1 MSDSRRLAIDG
12 FEIHDGSDCY
22 VIAEIGH
29 NHQGDLEQAKRLVDA
44 AKECGVNAVKL
55 QKRANRTLYTRE
67 FYEQPYDNELSFG
80 RTYGEHR
87 DALEL
92 EADDY
97 RELMRHAREAGVT
110 LFATAFDFES
120 AELLAE
126 LDAPAFKFASGDLR
140 NTPLQRRVAGFG
152 KPMLLST
159 GGGTMEDIERAV
171 DAILPINDQLCVLQ
185 CTAAY
190 PASAEDLNLSVI
202 SSLRKRFP
210 QLVIGLSDHQNG
222 IAMALV
228 AYMLGAR
235 VIEKHFTLDHALK
248 GRDHAFSLMPE
259 GMRRLVRDLH
269 RVPAALGDPEKRPL
283 PIEADP
289 LEKMGKKLVA
299 ARELELGH
307 VLAADDLAIKSPADG
322 GLPPYE
328 LDRLVGRRLRRPIAF
343 EDFVTFD
350 DVEPEAEPPVR
361 AERGPVEGV
370 RGNRG
375 VPPTETELDAGAHAA
390 AKP

>member
-1 MSDSRRLAIDG
+1 MRRLVIDG
-12 FEIHDGSDCY
+12 VVIGDDEPCY

-29 NHQGDLEQAKRLVDA
+29 NHQGDVEQAKRLIDA
-44 AKECGVNAVKL
+44 AKDCGASAVKL
-55 QKRANRTLYTRE
+55 QKRSNQTLYTRE

-87 DALEL
+87 EALEFDKG
-92 EADDY
+92 EY
-97 RELMRHAREAGVT
+97 RELLAYAREAGIT

-120 AELLAE
+120 ADELAE
-126 LDAPAFKFASGDLR
+126 LGAPAFKFASGDLK
-140 NTPLQRRVAGFG
+140 NTPLQRHVAAFG

-159 GGGTMEDIERAV
+159 GGATMADIDRAV
-171 DAILPINDQLCVLQ
+171 DTIVPLNDQVAVLQ

-190 PASAEDLNLSVI
+190 PADVEDLNLSVI
-202 SSLRKRFP
+202 TTLRERFP

-222 IAMALV
+222 IAMAVV

-259 GMRRLVRDLH
+259 GFRRLVRDVH
-269 RVPAALGDPEKRPL
+269 RVPAALGDAEKRPL
-283 PIEADP
+283 PVEADP

-299 ARELELGH
+299 SRDLELGH
-307 VLAADDLAIKSPADG
+307 VLAPDDLAIKSPADG

-328 LDRLVGRRLRRPIAF
+328 LDRLVGRRLRRPVAF

-350 DVEPEAEPPVR
+350 DVEPAAERTEAE
-361 AERGPVEGV
+361 
-370 RGNRG
+370 
-375 VPPTETELDAGAHAA
+375 AA
-390 AKP
+390 ARQ

>member
-1 MSDSRRLAIDG
+1 MRRLVIDG
-12 FEIHDGSDCY
+12 VEFGDDRPCY

-29 NHQGDLEQAKRLVDA
+29 NHQGDVDHAKRLIDA

-55 QKRANRTLYTRE
+55 QKRSNRTLYTRE

-87 DALEL
+87 EALEL
-92 EADDY
+92 GADEY
-97 RELMRHAREAGVT
+97 RRLLRHAADIGIT

-120 AELLAE
+120 ADALAE
-126 LDAPAFKFASGDLR
+126 LDVPAFKFASGDLR
-140 NTPLQRRVAGFG
+140 NTPLQRHVAGFG

-159 GGGTMEDIERAV
+159 GGATMEDVERAV
-171 DAILPINDQLCVLQ
+171 DTILPINDQLCVLQ

-190 PASAEDLNLSVI
+190 PAAVDDLNLNVI
-202 SSLRKRFP
+202 TTLRERFP
-210 QLVIGLSDHQNG
+210 DLVIGLSDHQNG
-222 IAMALV
+222 IAMAVV

-283 PIEADP
+283 PVEADP

-299 ARELELGH
+299 ACELELGH
-307 VLAADDLAIKSPADG
+307 VLTAADLAIKSPADG

-343 EDFVTFD
+343 DDFLTLD
-350 DVEPEAEPPVR
+350 DVEPLHEQ
-361 AERGPVEGV
+361 
-370 RGNRG
+370 
-375 VPPTETELDAGAHAA
+375 AGAHAA
-390 AKP
+390 AQQ

>member
-1 MSDSRRLAIDG
+1 MRQLMIDG
-12 FEIHDGSDCY
+12 VAIGDDQPCY
-22 VIAEIGH
+22 VIAEVGH
-29 NHQGDLEQAKRLVDA
+29 NHQGDVEQAKRLIEA
-44 AKECGVNAVKL
+44 AHECGANAVKL
-55 QKRANRTLYTRE
+55 QKRANRALYTRE

-80 RTYGEHR
+80 KTYGEHR
-87 DALEL
+87 EALEL
-92 EADDY
+92 GPDDY
-97 RELMRHAREAGVT
+97 RELLHHAHSVGIT
-110 LFATAFDFES
+110 LFATAFDVES
-120 AELLAE
+120 ADVLAE
-126 LDAPAFKFASGDLR
+126 LGVPAFKFASGDLK
-140 NTPLQRRVAGFG
+140 NTPLLRHVAGFG
-152 KPMLLST
+152 KPMILST
-159 GGGTMEDIERAV
+159 GGGTMADIERAV
-171 DAILPINDQLCVLQ
+171 DTIVPLNDQLCILQ

-190 PASAEDLNLSVI
+190 PADAADLNLNVI
-202 SSLRKRFP
+202 TTLRERFP

-222 IAMALV
+222 IAMAVV

-307 VLAADDLAIKSPADG
+307 VLTAADLAIKSPADG

-328 LDRLVGRRLRRPIAF
+328 LDRLVGRRLRRPLAA

-350 DVEPEAEPPVR
+350 DVEPADSP
-361 AERGPVEGV
+361 
-370 RGNRG
+370 
-375 VPPTETELDAGAHAA
+375 AGAHATA
-390 AKP
+390 RS

>member
-1 MSDSRRLAIDG
+1 MAAMPDERSRHLIVDG
-12 FEIHDGSDCY
+12 VQIGHDRDCY
-22 VIAEIGH
+22 IIAEVGH
-29 NHQGDLEQAKRLVDA
+29 NHQGDVEQAKRLIDA

-55 QKRANRTLYTRE
+55 QKRSNRTLYTSE
-67 FYEQPYDNELSFG
+67 FYDQPYDNELSFG

-87 DALEL
+87 EALEL
-92 EADDY
+92 GADDY
-97 RELMRHAREAGVT
+97 RELLRHAREVGVT

-120 AELLAE
+120 ADLLAE
-126 LDAPAFKFASGDLR
+126 LDVPAYKFASGDLR
-140 NTPLQRRVAGFG
+140 NTPLQRHVAAFG
-152 KPMLLST
+152 KPMFLST
-159 GGGTMEDIERAV
+159 GGGTLADVERAV
-171 DAILPINDQLCVLQ
+171 DTILSLNEQLCVLQ

-190 PASAEDLNLSVI
+190 PASVEDLNLNVI
-202 SSLRKRFP
+202 TTLRERFP

-259 GMRRLVRDLH
+259 GMRRLVRDLR

-307 VLAADDLAIKSPADG
+307 VLTAEDLAIKSPADG

-328 LDRLVGRRLRRPIAF
+328 LDRLVGRRLRRPVAA

-350 DVEPEAEPPVR
+350 DVEPA
-361 AERGPVEGV
+361 AQA
-370 RGNRG
+370 
-375 VPPTETELDAGAHAA
+375 AGAEAA
-390 AKP
+390 ARP

>member
-1 MSDSRRLAIDG
+1 MSRALTIAGRTVDDDG
-12 FEIHDGSDCY
+12 PCY
-22 VIAEIGH
+22 VVAEVGH
-29 NHQGDLEQAKRLVDA
+29 NHQGDVETAKRLIDA
-44 AKECGVNAVKL
+44 AKECGVDAVKL
-55 QKRANRTLYTRE
+55 QKRSNRTLYTRE
-67 FYEQPYDNELSFG
+67 FYERPYDNELSFG

-87 DALEL
+87 EALEL
-92 EADDY
+92 GKDDY
-97 RELMRHAREAGVT
+97 RDLLRHAADVGVT

-120 AELLAE
+120 ADLLAE
-126 LDAPAFKFASGDLR
+126 LDVPAFKFASGDLR
-140 NTPLQRRVAGFG
+140 NTPLQRHVAAFG

-171 DAILPINDQLCVLQ
+171 DTIVPINDQLCVLQ

-190 PASAEDLNLSVI
+190 PASVEDLNLSVI
-202 SSLRKRFP
+202 STLRERFP
-210 QLVIGLSDHQNG
+210 NQVVGLSDHQNG
-222 IAMALV
+222 IAMAVV

-235 VIEKHFTLDHALK
+235 VVEKHFTLDHALK

-269 RVPAALGDPEKRPL
+269 RVPAALGDAEKRPL

-299 ARELELGH
+299 ARDLELGH
-307 VLAADDLAIKSPADG
+307 VLAAEDLAIKSPADG

-328 LDRLVGRRLRRPIAF
+328 LDRLVGRRLRRPVVS

-350 DVEPEAEPPVR
+350 DLEPLHAQ
-361 AERGPVEGV
+361 AQ
-370 RGNRG
+370 
-375 VPPTETELDAGAHAA
+375 AA
-390 AKP
+390 AQP

>member
-1 MSDSRRLAIDG
+1 MSRALTIAGRNIGDDSP
-12 FEIHDGSDCY
+12 CY
-22 VIAEIGH
+22 VVAEVGH
-29 NHQGDLEQAKRLVDA
+29 NHQGDVETAKRLLDA
-44 AKECGVNAVKL
+44 AKECGVDAVKL
-55 QKRANRTLYTRE
+55 QKRSNRTLYTRE

-87 DALEL
+87 EALEL
-92 EADDY
+92 GKDDY
-97 RELMRHAREAGVT
+97 RELLRHAADIDVT

-120 AELLAE
+120 ADLLAE
-126 LDAPAFKFASGDLR
+126 LDVPAFKFASGDLR
-140 NTPLQRRVAGFG
+140 NTPLQRHVASFG

-159 GGGTMEDIERAV
+159 GGGTMEDIVRAV
-171 DAILPINDQLCVLQ
+171 DTIVPINEQLCVLQ

-190 PASAEDLNLSVI
+190 PASVEDLNLGVI
-202 SSLRKRFP
+202 TTLRERFP
-210 QLVIGLSDHQNG
+210 NQVIGLSDHQNG
-222 IAMALV
+222 IAMAVV

-259 GMRRLVRDLH
+259 GMRRLVRDLQ
-269 RVPAALGDPEKRPL
+269 RVPAALGDAEKRPL

-299 ARELELGH
+299 ARDLELGH
-307 VLAADDLAIKSPADG
+307 VLATEDLAIRSPADG

-328 LDRLVGRRLRRPIAF
+328 LERLVGRRLRRPVVF

-350 DVEPEAEPPVR
+350 DLEPLHAQ
-361 AERGPVEGV
+361 AQ
-370 RGNRG
+370 
-375 VPPTETELDAGAHAA
+375 AA
-390 AKP
+390 AQS